1 MPLKCHFCC
10 SETCALTH
18 PHTVFLKQRPA
29 LKSSTIF
36 DIPRL
41 WMSQRPQL
49 LKLLTSERDGVV
61 WQRYWWM
68 PLLCVVFSP
77 SAWDLLVF
85 FCCKRQ
91 IRKSEKQ
98 NQTFP
103 LCPFSCHELSG
114 NSEQYWCRLALVA
127 KGSSTEKCWLLVL
140 TSFSCRGWFHSAAV
154 PVSSIV
160 CTAELMIVGRGIW
173 NVLLS

>member
-1 MPLKCHFCC
+1 MDVTEA
-10 SETCALTH
+10 S
-18 PHTVFLKQRPA
+18 A
-29 LKSSTIF
+29 LKAFNI
-36 DIPRL
+36 RER
-41 WMSQRPQL
+41 WRC
-49 LKLLTSERDGVV
+49 LT
-61 WQRYWWM
+61 
-68 PLLCVVFSP
+68 
-77 SAWDLLVF
+77 ALLVDAIVACRFLPKCMGFACF

-114 NSEQYWCRLALVA
+114 NSEQYWCRLTLAG

-140 TSFSCRGWFHSAAV
+140 TSFSCRGGFHRAAV

-160 CTAELMIVGRGIW
+160 CIAELMIVG
-173 NVLLS
+173 